1 MPSWIIAP
9 RAGFLSLVTLLAAAS
24 GCASSRSATVIE
36 SPPAPSAAPD
46 SALSQASLTGPGPS
60 TSGDSA
66 RMRARSD
73 SLASNAPL
81 PPENPRTA
89 PRATSDTLRES
100 AEGVPAPAAQEAAA
114 PTAAAP
120 VGISIELGAE
130 EAAELGRQIAEDLD
144 HAEQSIRTLNR
155 AQLAGEDAVRLETAE
170 TLIRDARQ
178 ERDEG
183 DLRAAATLAHKA
195 KLLAEELSAE

>member
-1 MPSWIIAP
+1 
-9 RAGFLSLVTLLAAAS
+9 
-24 GCASSRSATVIE
+24 
-36 SPPAPSAAPD
+36 
-46 SALSQASLTGPGPS
+46 
-60 TSGDSA
+60 
-66 RMRARSD
+66 
-73 SLASNAPL
+73 
-81 PPENPRTA
+81 
-89 PRATSDTLRES
+89 
-100 AEGVPAPAAQEAAA
+100 
-114 PTAAAP
+114 